1 MVDRTNGSYRAY
13 ATYGLR
19 KDRARTGQ
27 EHRIVAWRRV
37 SIDFPP
43 SVFILVSVHP
53 SQTGTPEKSEVLKQT
68 FELINAQLYAV
79 EERIR
84 GQARAFDPAVEGY
97 VAYAVESNG
106 KRLRPA
112 LALLAGGATGD
123 ISASHLDLAVVVEL
137 IHAATLVHDD
147 ILDGADKRRG
157 QPTANAKW
165 GNAISVLLGDCLFAH
180 ALKISTSFQNGE
192 VGRRIAQAASE
203 VCSGEI
209 IQTQRRFDLKL
220 SVPDYY
226 KIIEMKTG
234 ALFAVATELGA
245 FLNEAEPEVIGNLR
259 KFGLRLGA
267 AYQVYDDVLDLAGEE
282 RIAGKTLGS
291 DLRKGKLTLPILH
304 LLQVSDAEE
313 RHRLCEI
320 ILNGDEAKI
329 GQLITRAIEAG
340 ALKFAIATGRRMV
353 REAQEQLRIVPANK
367 YRDALGGLCT
377 TLDEMILR
385 LVD

>member
-1 MVDRTNGSYRAY
+1 
-13 ATYGLR
+13 
-19 KDRARTGQ
+19 
-27 EHRIVAWRRV
+27 
-37 SIDFPP
+37 
-43 SVFILVSVHP
+43 
-53 SQTGTPEKSEVLKQT
+53 
-68 FELINAQLYAV
+68 
-79 EERIR
+79 
-84 GQARAFDPAVEGY
+84 
-97 VAYAVESNG
+97 
-106 KRLRPA
+106 
-112 LALLAGGATGD
+112 
-123 ISASHLDLAVVVEL
+123 VVEL
-137 IHAATLVHDD
+137 IHASTLVHDD

-180 ALKISTSFQNGE
+180 ALKISTSFQDGE

-234 ALFAVATELGA
+234 ALFAAATELGA

-282 RIAGKTLGS
+282 RTAGKTLGS

-304 LLQVSDAEE
+304 LLQIADADE

-320 ILNGDEAKI
+320 ILNGEEAEI
-329 GQLITRAIEAG
+329 AHLVTRAIEAG

-367 YRDALGGLCT
+367 YRDALSGLCT
-377 TLDEMILR
+377 TLDEMISR
-385 LVD
+385 LTH